1 MNNIQLSDIIYEY
14 CRKTQKYLVHYKL
27 NYNSI
32 EERNEI
38 LDFYK
43 NKIDDDYWYAMKN
56 DDESFFEYENENALI
71 EAQLFFPTNEKIYA
85 EYGENSPLYISVSV
99 YNKDGICEWQNVI
112 L

>member
-1 MNNIQLSDIIYEY
+1 MNNIQLCDIIYEY
-14 CRKTQKYLVHYKL
+14 CKKTQKYLVHYKL
-27 NYNSI
+27 NYNTI

-43 NKIDDDYWYAMKN
+43 DKIDIDFWYAIKN
-56 DDESFFEYENENALI
+56 QDEGFFEYGDENGLV
-71 EAQLFFPTNEKIYA
+71 EAQLFFPTNDQIYA

-99 YNKDGICEWQNVI
+99 YNKNGICEWQNTN